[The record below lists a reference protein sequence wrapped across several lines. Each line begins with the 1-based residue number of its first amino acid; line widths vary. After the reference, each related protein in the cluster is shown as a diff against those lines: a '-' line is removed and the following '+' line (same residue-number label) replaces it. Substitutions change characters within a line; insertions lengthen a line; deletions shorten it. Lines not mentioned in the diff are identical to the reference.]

1 MKYALRAHHAHNN
14 RLYLEI
20 GGKGMV
26 IGWRR
31 LTHVAGRI
39 TEVEIPSAAA
49 CGGEQEE
56 QPNGGHQEP
65 TATAASRLRFHRDCV
80 GLTHYPKSRFS
91 SSLITAITAS

>member
-1 MKYALRAHHAHNN
+1 MKNALRAHHAHNN

-26 IGWRR
+26 IGWRL

-49 CGGEQEE
+49 RGGEHEE
-56 QPNGGHQEP
+56 QPDGHQEP
-65 TATAASRLRFHRDCV
+65 AATAASRLWFHRDCV